1 MDASPPKLRVAVHD
15 VTRAA
20 LRSYAER
27 HCQDEECGLTV
38 EAQPT
43 RPPLRDVEQHWQQAR
58 STPIA
63 SSPSVLSKT
72 TRESSAG
79 QTLISSLLRPDAPSG
94 IAMASGGLGALR
106 SSYYSGT
113 TTPDRS
119 LPSSRCS
126 TPDSTYRG
134 TTDLSLTASARR
146 MREMMEGVT
155 AGLAPP
161 PQPTPRPR
169 PPFEEADGASKKEVC
184 DMLDEIIGASD
195 DESPLKFSTSLPRAH
210 IDTPGRSRVNTS
222 AGELDYDAET
232 DELLGNARV
241 KLDCVRLGF
250 GSQGRG
256 FEVDR
261 PTSETTAVGTLAV
274 MHARTNTQRSACART
289 QTRTHTRMHVCA
301 RARTRALTHRW
312 ACGCYT

>member
-1 MDASPPKLRVAVHD
+1 M
-15 VTRAA
+15 
-20 LRSYAER
+20 
-27 HCQDEECGLTV
+27 
-38 EAQPT
+38 
-43 RPPLRDVEQHWQQAR
+43 
-58 STPIA
+58 
-63 SSPSVLSKT
+63 
-72 TRESSAG
+72 
-79 QTLISSLLRPDAPSG
+79 
-94 IAMASGGLGALR
+94 
-106 SSYYSGT
+106 
-113 TTPDRS
+113 
-119 LPSSRCS
+119 
-126 TPDSTYRG
+126 YRG

-161 PQPTPRPR
+161 LQPTPRPR

-195 DESPLKFSTSLPRAH
+195 DESPLKFSALLPRAH
-210 IDTPGRSRVNTS
+210 IDTPGRSHVNTS

-250 GSQGRG
+250 GSQGHG

-261 PTSETTAVGTLAV
+261 PTSETTAVGTLALT
-274 MHARTNTQRSACART
+274 HACTNTQRSARRAHKHART
-289 QTRTHTRMHVCA
+289 HARTHTRTHAHA